1 MLISEWW
8 VKGTPAP
15 YSTRG
20 ESFWK
25 QDLARVLPIRKN
37 GFLGEKGIDIEFH
50 LHLADDDP
58 RVPDVDNL
66 CEPVFSVLVNKL
78 GWFGGK
84 RLNIYWWR
92 ARKIFGEKSGCKMRL
107 FSGSPPQFHWE
118 PNQLIIDSVF
128 KQSLL
133 LSSSIMHSSAL
144 LSNWRYHLLLQFGD
158 SSLNL
163 GDIATGVTKSI
174 IDHIFPHPHDKWITD
189 LQVEKG
195 NGNVPKAE
203 VRVMLWRKSP

>member
-1 MLISEWW
+1 L
-8 VKGTPAP
+8 
-15 YSTRG
+15 TR
-20 ESFWK
+20 
-25 QDLARVLPIRKN
+25 AIPVRRN
-37 GFLGEKGIDIEFH
+37 GFLGEKGIDLEFH
-50 LHLADDDP
+50 LHLTDGDP

-66 CEPVFSVLVNKL
+66 CEPEFSVLVNKL

-84 RLNIYWWR
+84 RPNICWWR

-107 FSGSPPQFHWE
+107 FSGSPPRFHWK
-118 PNQLIIDSVF
+118 PNQLIMDSVF
-128 KQSLL
+128 KQSFL
-133 LSSSIMHSSAL
+133 LSSSIMRSSTL

-163 GDIATGVTKSI
+163 GDIATGVTKAI
-174 IDHIFPHPHDKWITD
+174 IDRIFPHPHDKWIID

-195 NGNVPKAE
+195 VSNVPSAE